1 MPIFPRRPVDVPD
14 PAPVGYSVLDQQM
27 TVDGDVDTEGA
38 LRIDGRVRG
47 SVRSGST
54 LVLAAGAAIAGSVW
68 AREVI
73 IGGTITGNVTATG
86 RVELQQ
92 TGVVNGDIETSAIM
106 IQEGGTVDGR
116 MTVHPTTGAQA
127 DTRAAM
133 AAD

>member
-1 MPIFPRRPVDVPD
+1 MPIFPKRRVDAPD
-14 PAPVGYSVLDQQM
+14 PAPVGYSVLDAQM
-27 TVDGDVDTEGA
+27 CVEGDLDTDGA
-38 LRIDGRVRG
+38 LRIDGRVHG
-47 SVRSGST
+47 NVRSGGT
-54 LVLAAGAAIAGSVW
+54 LVLAAGASITGTVW

>member
-1 MPIFPRRPVDVPD
+1 MPIFPKRPIDVPD

-27 TVDGDVDTEGA
+27 TVEGDVDTEGA

-47 SVRSGST
+47 NVRSAST
-54 LVLAAGAAIAGSVW
+54 VVLAAGATISGNVA

-73 IGGTITGNVTATG
+73 IGGSVTGNVTATG
-86 RVELQQ
+86 RVELQES
-92 TGVVNGDIETSAIM
+92 GVVTGDIETSAIM

-116 MTVHPTTGAQA
+116 MVVHPTTGVHTDSRVAV
-127 DTRAAM
+127 

>member
-1 MPIFPRRPVDVPD
+1 MPIFPKRPVDVPD
-14 PAPVGYSVLDQQM
+14 PAPVGYSVLDAQM
-27 TVDGDVDTEGA
+27 RVEGDVDTEGA
-38 LRIDGRVRG
+38 LRIDGRVHG
-47 SVRSGST
+47 NVRSGST
-54 LVLAAGAAIAGSVW
+54 LVLAAGAAITGTVW

-92 TGVVNGDIETSAIM
+92 TGAVSGDIETTAIM

-116 MTVHPTTGAQA
+116 MTVHPTTGAGGGRQTA
-127 DTRAAM
+127 V